1 MIKLT
6 NLSKVYKRKG
16 SSEDVIAL
24 NNINLSFAEKGFV
37 AILGASGSGKT
48 TLLNIIG
55 GLDKPTS
62 GSLIVDGLNTSEFKA
77 KDWDSYR
84 NAKVGFVLQNCYLL
98 NHLNVRDNI
107 AVKLQ
112 INRRKKI

>member
-16 SSEDVIAL
+16 SSEDVVAL
-24 NNINLSFAEKGFV
+24 NNINLSFVEKGFV

-55 GLDKPTS
+55 GLDKPSTIR
-62 GSLIVDGLNTSEFKA
+62 LP
-77 KDWDSYR
+77 
-84 NAKVGFVLQNCYLL
+84 
-98 NHLNVRDNI
+98 
-107 AVKLQ
+107 
-112 INRRKKI
+112 